1 MTEGRPENSEG
12 RQLYCRVITPER
24 MIFDDQ
30 VDMVITRIADG
41 QIGVLVD
48 HAPTVSTVEIGD
60 VRIQQGEERHVYAT
74 SDGFFKVSENLV
86 QILVEEAVPA
96 GEINTDEAQNRV
108 EEAERA
114 LSELSEG
121 DDEGGNTERARAD
134 IERRR
139 RMGENLARVAREYGG
154 E

>member
-1 MTEGRPENSEG
+1 MTEGRPENNEG

-24 MIFDDQ
+24 MIFDDG

-96 GEINTDEAQNRV
+96 GEIDADDAQSRV
-108 EEAERA
+108 EEAERE
-114 LSELSEG
+114 LSGLSEG
-121 DDEGGNTERARAD
+121 DEENTERARAA

-139 RMGENLARVAREYGG
+139 QMGENLARVAREYGG